1 MELFSCKHRYG
12 AELLTKT
19 AQVMKLTIP
28 LLLVTCLQVHAMGG
42 FSQEITLSER
52 NAPLEKVFKMIRKQT
67 HYLFLYTREEL
78 QNARNVNIDVNGASL
93 EQVLSLCFKDQPL
106 QYTIMEKTVI
116 VKHLATVSSE
126 VSPPIPPIVI
136 NGVVTDSAGHPLPGV
151 TILVKNTKI
160 QGITDAFGRFKINVP
175 TSNSILVF
183 TSVGYLHKEVAAG
196 AGETLTITLYSNP
209 KELNEV
215 VVTGFGESRVRRSLG
230 YSITQVSG
238 DDIRTANAVSPIAAL
253 QGMVPGLQV
262 QSGVGG
268 PQATTRFLIRG
279 SASLDPYANQPLI
292 VVDDVIMDDNVVLP
306 NTGNA
311 QDFGNILK
319 DINPDDVESV
329 SVLKGGAVTA
339 LYGSRAANGVILIKT
354 KKGLTAKG
362 LGIAFTQRLQ
372 WDNPYKTVD
381 FQNQFGSGLGLTD
394 FTKGADSV
402 LQINPST
409 YGYNFGP
416 EMTGQTVR
424 DINGNIVKN
433 NPRPHNILDAFRTG
447 FMRNTN
453 VSISGGG
460 EKGTFRASYSDLSS
474 DGVVPNNGLKR
485 NSINF
490 RGTQKLAN
498 IVLVDANLA
507 YTHSNILNPAYNGGP
522 AEGPGNGGIASTFVY
537 GGVRNYDTKY
547 WMSHYIDPVNGG
559 VNQNDYSGLSYVW
572 FSLFENQAR
581 QVEDNFRGSVD
592 LKATL
597 TKGLVLEGI
606 AALNYFGRNNEN
618 KQRGQDAGFA
628 TPSYSTYVANVRSNR
643 YRANLNYSTRLNNS
657 MNMGLQAGAEQI
669 SNIGAGV
676 TSTMNG
682 AVLPDVYRLSNSS
695 KPATTTED
703 KPNQFRTNA
712 VFFQGNLSFRDYL
725 YLDVYGRN
733 EWNSTLVY
741 NDGHGKYSYNY
752 SGVDAAWVFTD
763 ALKLPGIF
771 DFGKLRVSYTSVGG
785 GTDKPYIANTGAYA
799 ANGAYI
805 NNVGASVI
813 NYSFGSTTLPNQYL
827 VPTNTIKIE
836 AGLELKM
843 LHNRLGADITFYTQD
858 TKKQIIGFGTP
869 PTSGVTAALLNDG
882 VIRNRGWEIRLTGT
896 PVQTKDFSW
905 NTYFNYTRNRNTI
918 LSLPFGLDSKQIGG
932 GDGFQVLAK
941 KGGEYGTLTATYG
954 YAYYQ
959 AQDAHGNPIADPSN
973 GKRVLRI
980 GGASSSSVYVRAQNY
995 AQGTNKQPVI
1005 GSITPKF
1012 LGNWRND
1019 FSYKNFSLSVIL
1031 DSKFG
1036 GKIYSLTEDYGS
1048 WLGSMKSTLP
1058 GRTNALGGITYTNA
1072 GVTRPSGV
1080 ILDGVY
1086 QQGTVITGLD
1096 GQQHDLSGISMK
1108 QAYSNGWILPTNASS
1123 MYQNTHS
1130 WANGIRESAIFTSSW
1145 VSLQQVSV
1153 GYNIPA
1159 AMAAKAKMNSLRLA
1173 LSGYNLVYIHN
1184 GAPDHVNPDNLS
1196 SSGSDA
1202 MTENSAMPY
1211 IRSFAFSIFGNF

>member
-12 AELLTKT
+12 AELLTKM
-19 AQVMKLTIP
+19 ASVMKLTIS
-28 LLLVTCLQVHAMGG
+28 LLLATCLQAHAMGG

-52 NAPLEKVFKMIRKQT
+52 NAPLEKVFKIIRKQT
-67 HYLFLYTREEL
+67 NYLFLYTREEL
-78 QNARNVNIDVNGASL
+78 QNARKVNIDVSGASL
-93 EQVLSLCFKDQPL
+93 EQVLALCFKDQPL

-116 VKHLATVSSE
+116 VKHLTMVSAE
-126 VSPPIPPIVI
+126 APPPLPPVIV
-136 NGVVTDSAGHPLPGV
+136 NGIVTDSAGHPLPGV

-160 QGITDAFGRFKINVP
+160 QGVTDAFGKFKLNVP
-175 TSNSILVF
+175 SANSILVF
-183 TSVGYLHKEVAAG
+183 TSVGYLKKEVSG
-196 AGETLTITLYSNP
+196 GSGEVLTIILNNNP

-215 VVTGFGESRVRRSLG
+215 VVTGFGESRNRRSLG

-279 SASLDPYANQPLI
+279 SASLDPYQNQPLI

-306 NTGNA
+306 NKGNA

-329 SVLKGGAVTA
+329 SVLKGGGVTA
-339 LYGSRAANGVILIKT
+339 LYGSRASNGVILIKT
-354 KKGLTAKG
+354 KKGFTSRG
-362 LGIAFTQRLQ
+362 LGISFTQRMQ
-372 WDNPYKTVD
+372 WDVPYKTVD
-381 FQNQFGSGLGLTD
+381 FQNRFGSGLGLTD
-394 FTKGADSV
+394 FTTGTDSV
-402 LQINPST
+402 LQIDPST

-424 DINGNIVKN
+424 DITGKIVKN

-460 EKGTFRASYSDLSS
+460 ERGTFRLSYSDLSS
-474 DGVVPNNGLKR
+474 GGVVPNNDLKR
-485 NSINF
+485 NSINL
-490 RGTQKLAN
+490 RATQRLASA
-498 IVLVDANLA
+498 VLVDANIA
-507 YTHSNILNPAYNGGP
+507 YTHSNVLNPAYNGGP

-547 WMSHYIDPVNGG
+547 WLSHYIDPVNGG

-572 FSLFENQAR
+572 FSLFQNQAR

-597 TKGLVLEGI
+597 TRGLVLEGI
-606 AALNYFGRNNEN
+606 ASLDYFGRNNEN
-618 KQRGQDAGFA
+618 KQRGQDIGFA

-643 YRANLNYSTRLNNS
+643 YRANLNYSAKLNS
-657 MNMGLQAGAEQI
+657 LMNLGFQIGVEQI
-669 SNIGAGV
+669 SNIGSGV

-703 KPNQFRTNA
+703 RPNQFRTNA
-712 VFFQGNLSFRDYL
+712 AFFQGNLSFRDYL

-741 NDGHGKYSYNY
+741 NDAHGKYSYFY
-752 SGVDAAWVFTD
+752 SGADLAWVFTD
-763 ALKLPGIF
+763 ALKLPGFF
-771 DFGKLRVSYTSVGG
+771 DFGKLRLSYAQVGG
-785 GTDKPYIANTGAYA
+785 GTNAYTANTGAFV
-799 ANGAYI
+799 ANSPYI
-805 NNVGASVI
+805 TNTGASVI
-813 NYSFGSTTLPNQYL
+813 NYSYSSTTLPNQSL
-827 VPTNTIKIE
+827 VPTQTSKIE

-843 LHNRLGADITFYTQD
+843 FHDRLGADVTYYTQD
-858 TKKQIIGFGTP
+858 SKNQIINFSVP
-869 PTSGVTAALLNDG
+869 QTSGVTAALLNG
-882 VIRNRGWEIRLTGT
+882 GTVRNKGWEIRLTGR
-896 PVQTKDFSW
+896 PIQSRSFSW
-905 NTYFNYTRNRNTI
+905 NTYINYARNSNTI
-918 LSLPFGLDSKQIGG
+918 ISLPYGLNFIQLGG
-932 GDGFQVLAK
+932 GDGFQVIAK

-954 YAYYQ
+954 YAHYQ
-959 AQDAHGNPIADPSN
+959 AQDAHGNPIADPAN

-995 AQGTNKQPVI
+995 AQATDKQPVI

-1012 LGNWRND
+1012 MGNWRND

-1048 WLGSMKSTLP
+1048 WLGSMQSTLP

-1080 ILDGVY
+1080 IMDGVY

-1096 GQQHDLSGISMK
+1096 GQQHDLSGISMR
-1108 QAYSNGWILPTNASS
+1108 QAYTNGWILPTNASS

-1145 VSLQQVSV
+1145 VSLQQVSF
-1153 GYNIPA
+1153 GYNLPA
-1159 AMAAKAKMNSLRLA
+1159 GIAAKAKMNSLRLS
-1173 LSGYNLVYIHN
+1173 LTGYNLIYIYN
-1184 GAPDHVNPDNLS
+1184 NAPDHVNPDNLS

-1202 MTENSAMPY
+1202 MTETSAMPY

>member
-1 MELFSCKHRYG
+1 MKLTFCKPRYFPG
-12 AELLTKT
+12 LLTKT
-19 AQVMKLTIP
+19 FMVMRLTII
-28 LLLVTCLQVHAMGG
+28 LLFLGCLQVCAKDGYT
-42 FSQEITLSER
+42 QTVTLSEH
-52 NAPLEKVFKMIRKQT
+52 NASLEKVFREIRKQT
-67 HYLFLYTREEL
+67 DYLFLYTKEEV
-78 QNARNVNIDVNGASL
+78 QNARKVNIDVSGATL
-93 EQVLSLCFKDQPL
+93 EQVLALCFKNQPL

-116 VKHLATVSSE
+116 VKHLTMVSAE
-126 VSPPIPPIVI
+126 APPPLPPVIVNGIVS
-136 NGVVTDSAGHPLPGV
+136 DSAGRPLPGV

-160 QGITDAFGRFKINVP
+160 QGITDAYGRFKLNVP
-175 TSNSILVF
+175 SANSILVF
-183 TSVGYLHKEVAAG
+183 TSVGYLKKEVSAG
-196 AGETLTITLYSNP
+196 SGEVLAIILHNNP

-215 VVTGFGESRVRRSLG
+215 VVTGFGETRNRRSLG

-279 SASLDPYANQPLI
+279 SASLDPYQNQPLI

-306 NTGNA
+306 NKGNA

-329 SVLKGGAVTA
+329 SVLKGGGVTA
-339 LYGSRAANGVILIKT
+339 LYGSRASNGVILIKT
-354 KKGLTAKG
+354 KKGFVSKG
-362 LGIAFTQRLQ
+362 LGISFTQRLQ
-372 WDNPYKTVD
+372 WDVPYKTVD

-394 FTKGADSV
+394 FTTGTDSV
-402 LQINPST
+402 LQIDPST

-416 EMTGQTVR
+416 AMTGQTVR
-424 DINGNIVKN
+424 DITGKIVKN

-453 VSISGGG
+453 VSISGGN
-460 EKGTFRASYSDLSS
+460 ERGTFRLSYSDLGSG
-474 DGVVPNNGLKR
+474 GVVPNNDLKR
-485 NSINF
+485 NSINL
-490 RGTQKLAN
+490 RATQRLASS
-498 IVLVDANLA
+498 VLVDANIA
-507 YTHSNILNPAYNGGP
+507 YTHSNVLNPAYNGGP

-547 WMSHYIDPVNGG
+547 WLTHYIDPVNGG
-559 VNQNDYSGLSYVW
+559 VNLNDYSGLSFVW
-572 FSLFENQAR
+572 FSLFQNQAR
-581 QVEDNFRGSVD
+581 QIEDNFRGSVD

-597 TKGLVLEGI
+597 AKGLVLEGI
-606 AALNYFGRNNEN
+606 TSLDYFGRNNEN

-643 YRANLNYSTRLNNS
+643 YRANLNYSTKLNS
-657 MNMGLQAGAEQI
+657 TMNMGLQAGGEEI
-669 SNIGAGV
+669 SNIGAG
-676 TSTMNG
+676 TTTTMNG
-682 AVLPDVYRLSNSS
+682 PVLPDVYRISNSS
-695 KPATTTED
+695 KPPTVTED
-703 KPNQFRTNA
+703 KPNQSRTYA
-712 VFFQGNLSFRDYL
+712 LFFQGNFSFRDNI

-741 NDGHGKYSYNY
+741 NDGHGKYSYFY
-752 SGVDAAWVFTD
+752 SGADMAWVFTD
-763 ALKLPGIF
+763 ALKLPSIF
-771 DFGKLRVSYTSVGG
+771 DFGKLRLSYAAVGG
-785 GTDKPYIANTGAYA
+785 GTDPYTANTGAFV
-799 ANGAYI
+799 ANNQYTTNSGGT
-805 NNVGASVI
+805 VV
-813 NYSFGSTTLPNQYL
+813 NYSYGSTILPNQSL
-827 VPTNTIKIE
+827 VPTSTRKIE
-836 AGLELKM
+836 TGLELKM
-843 LHNRLGADITFYTQD
+843 LRNRLGADITFYTQD
-858 TKKQIIGFGTP
+858 SKDQIINFGTP
-869 PTSGVTAALLNDG
+869 QTSGVTAALLNNG
-882 VIRNRGWEIRLTGT
+882 TVRNKGWEIRLTGT
-896 PVQTKDFSW
+896 PLQTKNFSW
-905 NTYFNYTRNRNTI
+905 NTYINYTHNSNTI
-918 LSLPFGLDSKQIGG
+918 LSLPYGLDSKQIGG

-954 YAYYQ
+954 YAHYQ
-959 AQDAHGNPIADPSN
+959 AQDAHGNPIADPAN
-973 GKRVLRI
+973 GKRVLRT

-995 AQGTNKQPVI
+995 AQATDKQPVI

-1019 FSYKNFSLSVIL
+1019 FTYKNFSLSVIL

-1058 GRTNALGGITYTNA
+1058 GRTNALGGLTYTNA

-1080 ILDGVY
+1080 IMDGVY

-1096 GQQHDLSGISMK
+1096 GQQHDLSGISMR
-1108 QAYSNGWILPTNASS
+1108 QAYTNGWILPTNASS

-1153 GYNIPA
+1153 GYNLPA
-1159 AMAAKAKMNSLRLA
+1159 GIAAKAKMNSLRLA
-1173 LSGYNLVYIHN
+1173 LSGYNLIYIYN
-1184 GAPDHVNPDNLS
+1184 NAPDHVNPDNLS

-1202 MTENSAMPY
+1202 MTETSAMPY